1 MQCPLRH
8 ASRAPF
14 WFVVP
19 RKIFQPSFKKCA
31 EVWSDGN
38 LDDDSDTD
46 GLQIVDEQLSEPEEG
61 NGLAGYRS
69 HSVSSNQ
76 VTVVRSS
83 MLRMPNRVKN
93 VWKCL

>member
-1 MQCPLRH
+1 MSTTPPCQGPVLICCTEKNL
-8 ASRAPF
+8 ST
-14 WFVVP
+14 
-19 RKIFQPSFKKCA
+19 IFQKCA

-93 VWKCL
+93 V